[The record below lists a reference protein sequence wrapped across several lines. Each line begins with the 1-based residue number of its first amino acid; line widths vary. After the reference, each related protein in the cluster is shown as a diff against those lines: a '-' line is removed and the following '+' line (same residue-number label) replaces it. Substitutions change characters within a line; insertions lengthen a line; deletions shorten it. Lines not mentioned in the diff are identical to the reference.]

1 MEIFVNAGKS
11 IDHFAKIEIATF
23 MSRIYVLNSRQP
35 LLSKYELQVP
45 N

>member
-1 MEIFVNAGKS
+1 MEILANGGKS
-11 IDHFAKIEIATF
+11 VDHFAKIGIATF

-35 LLSKYELQVP
+35 LLSKYEHQVP